1 MSSVSVTPSARDITF
16 DFNNSCNCCLF
27 RKKLSPSTP
36 VYVNTNGEAVVFT
49 ERKNKD
55 QHIQRC
61 ISNIQLHMQQVAKA
75 SHQEVPSDLESIRK
89 LTGVQLSLDKPPT
102 VEDINKINEAVKKMF
117 D

>member
-1 MSSVSVTPSARDITF
+1 
-16 DFNNSCNCCLF
+16 
-27 RKKLSPSTP
+27 
-36 VYVNTNGEAVVFT
+36 
-49 ERKNKD
+49 
-55 QHIQRC
+55 
-61 ISNIQLHMQQVAKA
+61 MQQVAKA